1 MRPST
6 LSMLYDLTVSPASRV
21 LSVRWGRRHATLL
34 RRKLQLS
41 ASSLVGGGPLCSQCL
56 YYASRNVFPRDKLV
70 RKKHVKTLQ
79 YTTMCHC
86 TRSVEG
92 VASIEQLSRL
102 QCAGYFRPRDLCTQK
117 FLLMEVAF
125 IEGRKKL
132 SSWGCLV
139 VRRLCVFFP
148 DPTLMGIYDV
158 AEAAA

>member
-1 MRPST
+1 MFCQCGGGGDTPRCCGESCSSLPQAWWVGVHFAPSA
-6 LSMLYDLTVSPASRV
+6 YI
-21 LSVRWGRRHATLL
+21 TLL
-34 RRKLQLS
+34 ETFFLGQL
-41 ASSLVGGGPLCSQCL
+41 VQ
-56 YYASRNVFPRDKLV
+56 
-70 RKKHVKTLQ
+70 KHVKTLQ
-79 YTTMCHC
+79 HTTMCHC

-132 SSWGCLV
+132 SLWGCLV